1 MHNQETPSPWMQQ
14 HAHLVR
20 PDASLLDVACGYG
33 RHAKFFA
40 ARGIQVTAVDRDAAA
55 LASLAGVANVTTEM
69 RDLENDPW
77 PYAADSF
84 DAVVVCNY
92 LWRPTLATL
101 LDCIRPRGVLLY
113 ETFMDGNEKYGKPSR
128 PDFLLR
134 PEELVTHVA
143 LDFEIVDFTQGLERT
158 PDGKIFAVKQK

>member
-1 MHNQETPSPWMQQ
+1 MQQ
-14 HAHLVR
+14 HAHLV
-20 PDASLLDVACGYG
+20 PAGATLLDVASGYG

-40 ARGIQVTAVDRDAAA
+40 ARGAHVTAVDRDAAA
-55 LASLAGVANVTTEM
+55 LASFTDVPNIATEL

-128 PDFLLR
+128 PEFLLR

-158 PDGKIFAVKQK
+158 PDGKIFAVKQKIAAIKKT

>member
-1 MHNQETPSPWMQQ
+1 MQQ
-14 HAHLVR
+14 HAHLV
-20 PDASLLDVACGYG
+20 PAGATLLDVASGYG

-40 ARGIQVTAVDRDAAA
+40 ARGAHVTAVDRDAAA
-55 LASLAGVANVTTEM
+55 LASFTDVPNIATEL

-128 PDFLLR
+128 PEFLLR

-158 PDGKIFAVKQK
+158 PDGKIFAVKQKIAAIKRAT